1 MRKRPEY
8 LGYIASAYLC
18 IGILTAAL
26 GSEAPLMTPGIFLFR
41 RFHLAAFYF
50 PFMISLGAL
59 LVHTGRTPRM
69 IMRLIW
75 LSPVPFLTAALTFQ
89 TAAAR
94 MEFAAVSALTDAFG
108 RIPATLLLILL
119 FALETVGFVKLAA
132 LGLPRDETLFDLS
145 AVKRRLNAFLYELGL
160 ADMHSEAHD
169 EENASDLPAAQGAG
183 EASPAGE
190 SAFPGAGAALAG
202 AGEAEAAAE
211 AGPGVE
217 SVFSGEAEVAETG
230 EAAADLREF
239 PPAAMAMADLRE
251 FSESSDSVG
260 AVEAP
265 GFDGAGSAG
274 AVEVSGFG
282 EAGSAGAD
290 IPGIPGILDIPNIP
304 IEELLS
310 EGVLS
315 DPAFAHL
322 VKHESEGGRPGSSGA
337 AGAAF
342 PGAGAA
348 GPRDIGSEEAL
359 PEGAFPGA
367 EEGPPG
373 AVEAASFAVDE
384 GASKRFRDAP
394 SLVSGAAFPDPAP
407 PSEVILAD
415 PPLEAEWEEAAPAG
429 PSEVTLADPPLEVE
443 SEEAVPAGP
452 SEVNLSETSFE
463 VEAEAAV
470 PALPSEVTLSE
481 PSLEAESEE
490 AVPAG
495 PSEVTLAE
503 PPLEAEWEEVV
514 PAGPSEVTVSEN
526 SSEMEAES
534 SAAGPSEVNF
544 LEGWTE
550 DEAEEDEEGA
560 AISRKLDP
568 QGTEPRGIVGEKPA
582 PPRPRGRP
590 RYEVPSAGV
599 LADYPDSDFSSI
611 DDATRRGGAILE
623 QTLKEFKIDARVTGI
638 RKGPV
643 ITMYE
648 LLPSPGVKISSIVN
662 LQDNIALRLAA
673 SRVRMVA
680 PIPGKHAIGIE
691 VPNKKRAIVS
701 FSSMVESDEFREAD
715 SGIPVIL
722 GKDISGGNQVIDL
735 TRTPHLLIAGAT
747 GSGKSVC
754 VNSLIGSILYSRAPV
769 DVKMIMVDPKIV
781 ELKLYND
788 IPHLL
793 TPVITEPKRALQAL
807 QWCLCE
813 MERRY
818 SLLDS
823 QGVRDMSS
831 YNRRVRDR
839 RLATERLPS
848 IVVVVDEFADLMAT
862 SGKELEGI
870 VARLAA
876 MSRAVGIHLVLAT
889 QRPSVDVIT
898 GLIKANFPS
907 RIAFMVAGKTDSRI
921 IIDAMGAEKLL
932 GRGDMLFTSAWDP
945 FPSRMQGAFL
955 AEEEVERMAEHVK
968 GLGEPEYIDDE
979 MFFDEEDD
987 DEFELEAPSGDDP
1000 MYEKALEIVVSTRKA
1015 SASYLQRRLKIGY
1028 NRAARLVEEMERRG
1042 IVGPANGSKP
1052 RDLIHIP
1059 DRFSSPPG
1067 GIASGAAEQESA
1079 PA

>member
-26 GSEAPLMTPGIFLFR
+26 GAEAPLMTPGIFLFR

-169 EENASDLPAAQGAG
+169 EENAS
-183 EASPAGE
+183 E
-190 SAFPGAGAALAG
+190 SA
-202 AGEAEAAAE
+202 EAEAAAE
-211 AGPGVE
+211 AGPVVE

-310 EGVLS
+310 ERVLS

-337 AGAAF
+337 AGEAF
-342 PGAGAA
+342 PRAGAA
-348 GPRDIGSEEAL
+348 GPRDIGSEEAP

-367 EEGPPG
+367 GEALLGGGGAAFPAVGAAESALPGAEEGPPD
-373 AVEAASFAVDE
+373 AVGAASFAVDE

-394 SLVSGAAFPDPAP
+394 SLVSGAAFSDPAP
-407 PSEVILAD
+407 PSEV
-415 PPLEAEWEEAAPAG
+415 
-429 PSEVTLADPPLEVE
+429 TLAEPPLEVE

-452 SEVNLSETSFE
+452 SEVTLAEPPLETESEETVPAGPSEVNLSEPSFE

-481 PSLEAESEE
+481 PSLEAEWEE
-490 AVPAG
+490 AAPAG

-503 PPLEAEWEEVV
+503 PPLEAESEEAV
-514 PAGPSEVTVSEN
+514 P
-526 SSEMEAES
+526 
-534 SAAGPSEVNF
+534 AGPSEVNF

-823 QGVRDMSS
+823 QGVRDMGS

-839 RLATERLPS
+839 RLATERLPY

>member
-1 MRKRPEY
+1 M
-8 LGYIASAYLC
+8 
-18 IGILTAAL
+18 
-26 GSEAPLMTPGIFLFR
+26 
-41 RFHLAAFYF
+41 
-50 PFMISLGAL
+50 
-59 LVHTGRTPRM
+59 
-69 IMRLIW
+69 
-75 LSPVPFLTAALTFQ
+75 
-89 TAAAR
+89 
-94 MEFAAVSALTDAFG
+94 
-108 RIPATLLLILL
+108 
-119 FALETVGFVKLAA
+119 
-132 LGLPRDETLFDLS
+132 
-145 AVKRRLNAFLYELGL
+145 
-160 ADMHSEAHD
+160 
-169 EENASDLPAAQGAG
+169 
-183 EASPAGE
+183 
-190 SAFPGAGAALAG
+190 
-202 AGEAEAAAE
+202 
-211 AGPGVE
+211 
-217 SVFSGEAEVAETG
+217 
-230 EAAADLREF
+230 
-239 PPAAMAMADLRE
+239 
-251 FSESSDSVG
+251 
-260 AVEAP
+260 
-265 GFDGAGSAG
+265 
-274 AVEVSGFG
+274 
-282 EAGSAGAD
+282 
-290 IPGIPGILDIPNIP
+290 
-304 IEELLS
+304 
-310 EGVLS
+310 
-315 DPAFAHL
+315 
-322 VKHESEGGRPGSSGA
+322 
-337 AGAAF
+337 
-342 PGAGAA
+342 
-348 GPRDIGSEEAL
+348 
-359 PEGAFPGA
+359 
-367 EEGPPG
+367 
-373 AVEAASFAVDE
+373 
-384 GASKRFRDAP
+384 
-394 SLVSGAAFPDPAP
+394 
-407 PSEVILAD
+407 
-415 PPLEAEWEEAAPAG
+415 
-429 PSEVTLADPPLEVE
+429 
-443 SEEAVPAGP
+443 
-452 SEVNLSETSFE
+452 
-463 VEAEAAV
+463 
-470 PALPSEVTLSE
+470 
-481 PSLEAESEE
+481 
-490 AVPAG
+490 
-495 PSEVTLAE
+495 
-503 PPLEAEWEEVV
+503 
-514 PAGPSEVTVSEN
+514 SEN

-839 RLATERLPS
+839 RLATERLPY

>member
-26 GSEAPLMTPGIFLFR
+26 GAEAPLMTPGIFLFR

-169 EENASDLPAAQGAG
+169 EENASDFPAAQGAG

-239 PPAAMAMADLRE
+239 
-251 FSESSDSVG
+251 SESSDSVG
-260 AVEAP
+260 A
-265 GFDGAGSAG
+265 
-274 AVEVSGFG
+274 
-282 EAGSAGAD
+282 D
-290 IPGIPGILDIPNIP
+290 IPGIPDILDIPNIP

-310 EGVLS
+310 ERVLR

-322 VKHESEGGRPGSSGA
+322 VKHESEGGRPGSSGE
-337 AGAAF
+337 
-342 PGAGAA
+342 A
-348 GPRDIGSEEAL
+348 GPRDIGSEEA
-359 PEGAFPGA
+359 PSEGGFPGAGEAPLRRGGAAFPAVGAAESALPGA

-443 SEEAVPAGP
+443 SEEAAPAGPSEVTLADPPLEVESEEAVPAGP

-490 AVPAG
+490 AAPAG

-503 PPLEAEWEEVV
+503 PPLEAEWEEAV

-839 RLATERLPS
+839 RLATERLPY

>member
-26 GSEAPLMTPGIFLFR
+26 GAEAPLMTPGIFLFR

-59 LVHTGRTPRM
+59 LVQTGRTPRM

-160 ADMHSEAHD
+160 ADMHPEAHD
-169 EENASDLPAAQGAG
+169 EENASDLPAGAAAG
-183 EASPAGE
+183 AASSAGKSAFPGAVAASPAGE
-190 SAFPGAGAALAG
+190 LVFPGAGAAL
-202 AGEAEAAAE
+202 GE
-211 AGPGVE
+211 
-217 SVFSGEAEVAETG
+217 ET
-230 EAAADLREF
+230 
-239 PPAAMAMADLRE
+239 ADLRE
-251 FSESSDSVG
+251 FSESLDSAGV
-260 AVEAP
+260 VEAP
-265 GFDGAGSAG
+265 GF
-274 AVEVSGFG
+274 G
-282 EAGSAGAD
+282 ESGSAGAD
-290 IPGIPGILDIPNIP
+290 IPGIPDILNIPNIP

-310 EGVLS
+310 ERVLS
-315 DPAFAHL
+315 DPDFAHL
-322 VKHESEGGRPGSSGA
+322 VKHESEGGRPGSSGE
-337 AGAAF
+337 AGGAF
-342 PGAGAA
+342 PGAVEA
-348 GPRDIGSEEAL
+348 GPRDIGSEEA
-359 PEGAFPGA
+359 PPGGAFPGA
-367 EEGPPG
+367 GEALLGRGG
-373 AVEAASFAVDE
+373 AAFPAVGAASFAVDE

-394 SLVSGAAFPDPAP
+394 SLVSGAAFPDPA
-407 PSEVILAD
+407 
-415 PPLEAEWEEAAPAG
+415 G
-429 PSEVTLADPPLEVE
+429 
-443 SEEAVPAGP
+443 
-452 SEVNLSETSFE
+452 
-463 VEAEAAV
+463 
-470 PALPSEVTLSE
+470 PSEVTLSE
-481 PSLEAESEE
+481 HSFEAEAVE

-495 PSEVTLAE
+495 PSEVTLSE
-503 PPLEAEWEEVV
+503 PSFEAEAVEAV
-514 PAGPSEVTVSEN
+514 PAGPSEVTPSEP
-526 SSEMEAES
+526 SFEVEAEE
-534 SAAGPSEVNF
+534 AVPAGPSEVNF

-550 DEAEEDEEGA
+550 EEAEEDEEGA
-560 AISRKLDP
+560 TISRKLDP

-611 DDATRRGGAILE
+611 DEATRRGGAILE

-754 VNSLIGSILYSRAPV
+754 VNSLIGSILYSRAPG

-823 QGVRDMSS
+823 QGVRDMGS

-839 RLATERLPS
+839 RLATERLPY

>member
-26 GSEAPLMTPGIFLFR
+26 GAEAPLMTPGIFLFR

-59 LVHTGRTPRM
+59 LVQTGRTPRM

-160 ADMHSEAHD
+160 ADMHPEAHD
-169 EENASDLPAAQGAG
+169 EEKASDLPAGAG
-183 EASPAGE
+183 AASPAGE
-190 SAFPGAGAALAG
+190 SAFPGAGAALAEAAG
-202 AGEAEAAAE
+202 AWEAEAPERGEATE
-211 AGPGVE
+211 AG
-217 SVFSGEAEVAETG
+217 
-230 EAAADLREF
+230 AAA
-239 PPAAMAMADLRE
+239 ADLRE
-251 FSESSDSVG
+251 FSESPDSAG

-265 GFDGAGSAG
+265 GF
-274 AVEVSGFG
+274 G
-282 EAGSAGAD
+282 ESGSAGAD
-290 IPGIPGILDIPNIP
+290 IPGIPDILNIPNIP

-310 EGVLS
+310 ERVLS

-322 VKHESEGGRPGSSGA
+322 VKHESEGGRPGSSG
-337 AGAAF
+337 
-342 PGAGAA
+342 GAG
-348 GPRDIGSEEAL
+348 E
-359 PEGAFPGA
+359 
-367 EEGPPG
+367 
-373 AVEAASFAVDE
+373 ASFAVGPLSDE

-407 PSEVILAD
+407 PSEVNLSE
-415 PPLEAEWEEAAPAG
+415 PPLEVEAEVAVPAPPSEVNLSELPPEVEAEVALPAG
-429 PSEVTLADPPLEVE
+429 PSEVTLSEPSFEVE
-443 SEEAVPAGP
+443 AEAAVPAGP
-452 SEVNLSETSFE
+452 SEVSLSETSFE

-470 PALPSEVTLSE
+470 PALPSEVTLAE
-481 PSLEAESEE
+481 PPHEAEWEE

-495 PSEVTLAE
+495 PSEVTL
-503 PPLEAEWEEVV
+503 
-514 PAGPSEVTVSEN
+514 SEN
-526 SSEMEAES
+526 WSEMEAES

-550 DEAEEDEEGA
+550 EEAEDEEGA

-754 VNSLIGSILYSRAPV
+754 VNSLIGSILYSRAPG

-823 QGVRDMSS
+823 QGVRDMGS

-839 RLATERLPS
+839 RLATERLPY

-1067 GIASGAAEQESA
+1067 GIVSGAAEQESA

>member
-26 GSEAPLMTPGIFLFR
+26 GAEAPLMTPGIFLFR

-59 LVHTGRTPRM
+59 LVQTGRTPRM

-145 AVKRRLNAFLYELGL
+145 AVKQRLNAFLYELGL
-160 ADMHSEAHD
+160 ADMHPEAHD
-169 EENASDLPAAQGAG
+169 EEGASEVAGAEGAG
-183 EASPAGE
+183 AASPAGE
-190 SAFPGAGAALAG
+190 SAFPGAGAALAEAG
-202 AGEAEAAAE
+202 AAEAAE
-211 AGPGVE
+211 A
-217 SVFSGEAEVAETG
+217 G
-230 EAAADLREF
+230 EAAADLRRF

-251 FSESSDSVG
+251 FSESPDSAG

-265 GFDGAGSAG
+265 GF
-274 AVEVSGFG
+274 G
-282 EAGSAGAD
+282 ESVSAGAD
-290 IPGIPGILDIPNIP
+290 IPGIPDILNIPNIP

-310 EGVLS
+310 ERVLS

-322 VKHESEGGRPGSSGA
+322 VKHESEGGRPGSSG
-337 AGAAF
+337 
-342 PGAGAA
+342 GAGAA
-348 GPRDIGSEEAL
+348 GPMDIGSEEA
-359 PEGAFPGA
+359 PPGGAFPGA
-367 EEGPPG
+367 GEALLGGGGAAFPAVGEAESAFPG
-373 AVEAASFAVDE
+373 AVGAASFAVDE

-407 PSEVILAD
+407 PSEVTLAA
-415 PPLEAEWEEAAPAG
+415 PPLEAESETAVPAG
-429 PSEVTLADPPLEVE
+429 PSEVTLSEPSFEVE
-443 SEEAVPAGP
+443 AEEAVPAGP
-452 SEVNLSETSFE
+452 SEVSLSETSFE
-463 VEAEAAV
+463 VEAEEAVPTGPSEVSLSETSFEVEAEEAV
-470 PALPSEVTLSE
+470 PALPLEVTLAE
-481 PSLEAESEE
+481 PPHEAEWEE

-495 PSEVTLAE
+495 PSEVTL
-503 PPLEAEWEEVV
+503 
-514 PAGPSEVTVSEN
+514 SEN

-534 SAAGPSEVNF
+534 LAAGPSEVNF

-550 DEAEEDEEGA
+550 EEAEDEEGA

-754 VNSLIGSILYSRAPV
+754 VNSLIGSILYSRAPG

-823 QGVRDMSS
+823 QGVRDMGS

-839 RLATERLPS
+839 RLATERLPY

-1067 GIASGAAEQESA
+1067 GIVSGAAEQESA

>member
-26 GSEAPLMTPGIFLFR
+26 GAEAPLLTPGIFLFR

-59 LVHTGRTPRM
+59 LVQTGRTPRM

-119 FALETVGFVKLAA
+119 FSLETVGFVKLAA

-160 ADMHSEAHD
+160 ADMHPEAHD
-169 EENASDLPAAQGAG
+169 EENASESAEAEAAETTETTADLREFPPAMGAEAMAGAG
-183 EASPAGE
+183 AASPAGE
-190 SAFPGAGAALAG
+190 LVFPGAWAAEAAE
-202 AGEAEAAAE
+202 AGEAGAEAPGAAAE
-211 AGPGVE
+211 AWEVE
-217 SVFSGEAEVAETG
+217 APETGEAGEAEVAETG

-239 PPAAMAMADLRE
+239 
-251 FSESSDSVG
+251 SESSDSAG

-265 GFDGAGSAG
+265 GVDG
-274 AVEVSGFG
+274 
-282 EAGSAGAD
+282 AGSAGAD
-290 IPGIPGILDIPNIP
+290 IPGIPDILDIPNIP

-310 EGVLS
+310 ERVLS

-322 VKHESEGGRPGSSGA
+322 VKHESEGGRPGSSG
-337 AGAAF
+337 
-342 PGAGAA
+342 GAGEA
-348 GPRDIGSEEAL
+348 GPRDIGSV
-359 PEGAFPGA
+359 
-367 EEGPPG
+367 EGPPG
-373 AVEAASFAVDE
+373 AVESAFPGAVGGPPDAVGAASFAVDE

-407 PSEVILAD
+407 PSEV
-415 PPLEAEWEEAAPAG
+415 
-429 PSEVTLADPPLEVE
+429 TLAEPP
-443 SEEAVPAGP
+443 
-452 SEVNLSETSFE
+452 
-463 VEAEAAV
+463 
-470 PALPSEVTLSE
+470 
-481 PSLEAESEE
+481 LEAESEE
-490 AVPAG
+490 AVPAEPSEVNLPENSFEAESEEAVSAG
-495 PSEVTLAE
+495 PSEVTL
-503 PPLEAEWEEVV
+503 
-514 PAGPSEVTVSEN
+514 SETSF
-526 SSEMEAES
+526 EAES
-534 SAAGPSEVNF
+534 ETAVPAGPSEVNF

-754 VNSLIGSILYSRAPV
+754 VNSLIGSILYSRAPG

-839 RLATERLPS
+839 RLATERLPY

-1059 DRFSSPPG
+1059 DRFSTPPG
-1067 GIASGAAEQESA
+1067 GIASGAAEQDSA

>member
-26 GSEAPLMTPGIFLFR
+26 GAEALLMTPGIFLFR

-59 LVHTGRTPRM
+59 LVQTGRTPRM

-108 RIPATLLLILL
+108 RIPATLLFILL

-160 ADMHSEAHD
+160 ADMHPETHD
-169 EENASDLPAAQGAG
+169 EENASDLPAAEAAEMTEAAG
-183 EASPAGE
+183 AGE
-190 SAFPGAGAALAG
+190 SA
-202 AGEAEAAAE
+202 
-211 AGPGVE
+211 
-217 SVFSGEAEVAETG
+217 
-230 EAAADLREF
+230 
-239 PPAAMAMADLRE
+239 ADLRE
-251 FSESSDSVG
+251 FSESLDSVG

-274 AVEVSGFG
+274 A
-282 EAGSAGAD
+282 D
-290 IPGIPGILDIPNIP
+290 IPGIPDILNIPNIP

-310 EGVLS
+310 ERVLS

-322 VKHESEGGRPGSSGA
+322 VKHESEGGSPGSSG
-337 AGAAF
+337 
-342 PGAGAA
+342 GAGAV
-348 GPRDIGSEEAL
+348 
-359 PEGAFPGA
+359 
-367 EEGPPG
+367 EGPPG

-407 PSEVILAD
+407 PSEV
-415 PPLEAEWEEAAPAG
+415 
-429 PSEVTLADPPLEVE
+429 
-443 SEEAVPAGP
+443 
-452 SEVNLSETSFE
+452 
-463 VEAEAAV
+463 
-470 PALPSEVTLSE
+470 
-481 PSLEAESEE
+481 
-490 AVPAG
+490 
-495 PSEVTLAE
+495 TLAE
-503 PPLEAEWEEVV
+503 PPLEAESVEAV
-514 PAGPSEVTVSEN
+514 PAVPSEVSLSET
-526 SSEMEAES
+526 SFEAES
-534 SAAGPSEVNF
+534 EAAVPAVPSEVNF

-754 VNSLIGSILYSRAPV
+754 VNSLIGSILYSRAPG

-823 QGVRDMSS
+823 QGVRDMGS

-839 RLATERLPS
+839 RLATERLPY

>member
-26 GSEAPLMTPGIFLFR
+26 GAEAPLMTPGIFLFR

-160 ADMHSEAHD
+160 ADMHPEVHD
-169 EENASDLPAAQGAG
+169 EENAS
-183 EASPAGE
+183 E
-190 SAFPGAGAALAG
+190 SAEAA
-202 AGEAEAAAE
+202 AAAE

-230 EAAADLREF
+230 EAAADLREFPPAMGAEAMAGDLVFPGAGAAEAGEAGAEAPGAAGAGGAAADLREF

-274 AVEVSGFG
+274 A
-282 EAGSAGAD
+282 D
-290 IPGIPGILDIPNIP
+290 IPGIPDILDIPNIP

-310 EGVLS
+310 ERVLS

-322 VKHESEGGRPGSSGA
+322 VKHESEGGRPGSSGG

-342 PGAGAA
+342 PRAGAA
-348 GPRDIGSEEAL
+348 GPMDIGSAEAP
-359 PEGAFPGA
+359 PEGASPGA

-384 GASKRFRDAP
+384 GPSKRFRDAP

-407 PSEVILAD
+407 PSEVTLAE
-415 PPLEAEWEEAAPAG
+415 PPLEAESEEAVPAGPSEVNLPENSSEAESEEAVSAG
-429 PSEVTLADPPLEVE
+429 PSEVTLSEISFEVE

-452 SEVNLSETSFE
+452 SEVN
-463 VEAEAAV
+463 
-470 PALPSEVTLSE
+470 
-481 PSLEAESEE
+481 
-490 AVPAG
+490 
-495 PSEVTLAE
+495 
-503 PPLEAEWEEVV
+503 
-514 PAGPSEVTVSEN
+514 
-526 SSEMEAES
+526 
-534 SAAGPSEVNF
+534 F

-550 DEAEEDEEGA
+550 DKAEEDEEGA

-831 YNRRVRDR
+831 YNRRVHDR
-839 RLATERLPS
+839 RLATERLPY

-1059 DRFSSPPG
+1059 DRFSTPPG
-1067 GIASGAAEQESA
+1067 GIASGAAEQDSA

>member
-26 GSEAPLMTPGIFLFR
+26 GAEALLMTPGIFLFR

-59 LVHTGRTPRM
+59 LVQTGRTPRM

-160 ADMHSEAHD
+160 ADMHPETHD
-169 EENASDLPAAQGAG
+169 EENASDLPAAEGGA
-183 EASPAGE
+183 ASPAGE
-190 SAFPGAGAALAG
+190 MVFPGAGAALAG
-202 AGEAEAAAE
+202 AAAEAAE
-211 AGPGVE
+211 M
-217 SVFSGEAEVAETG
+217 T
-230 EAAADLREF
+230 EAAGAGES
-239 PPAAMAMADLRE
+239 AADLRE
-251 FSESSDSVG
+251 FSESLDSVG

-265 GFDGAGSAG
+265 GFDGAGSA
-274 AVEVSGFG
+274 E
-282 EAGSAGAD
+282 AD
-290 IPGIPGILDIPNIP
+290 IPGIPDILDIPNIP

-310 EGVLS
+310 ERVLS

-322 VKHESEGGRPGSSGA
+322 VKHESEGGSPGSSGG
-337 AGAAF
+337 AGAAESAF
-342 PGAGAA
+342 PGAVQ
-348 GPRDIGSEEAL
+348 GP
-359 PEGAFPGA
+359 PGPP
-367 EEGPPG
+367 GPPG
-373 AVEAASFAVDE
+373 AVGAASFAVDE

-394 SLVSGAAFPDPAP
+394 SLVSGAAFPDPA
-407 PSEVILAD
+407 
-415 PPLEAEWEEAAPAG
+415 G
-429 PSEVTLADPPLEVE
+429 PSEVTLAEPPLEAESVE
-443 SEEAVPAGP
+443 AVPAGSSEVNLSETSFEAELVAAVPAGP

-463 VEAEAAV
+463 AESEEAV
-470 PALPSEVTLSE
+470 PAGSSEVSLSE
-481 PSLEAESEE
+481 TSFEVESEE

-495 PSEVTLAE
+495 PSEVTL
-503 PPLEAEWEEVV
+503 
-514 PAGPSEVTVSEN
+514 SEN
-526 SSEMEAES
+526 SSEIEAES
-534 SAAGPSEVNF
+534 FAAGPSEVNF

-550 DEAEEDEEGA
+550 EEAEEDEEGA

-754 VNSLIGSILYSRAPV
+754 VNSLIGSILYSRAPG

-823 QGVRDMSS
+823 QGVRDMGS

-839 RLATERLPS
+839 RLATERLPY